1 MIKQL
6 NILILTM
13 FGLGNSKYAP
23 GTVASFVTCLI
34 YIWFYNSH
42 INITLL
48 LLGVSII
55 FIYSV
60 YSIDNF
66 QNNFSQLDAKEIV
79 IDEYIGQ
86 SIPILTIYNLIEKN
100 NLNHFIF
107 FTFVSF
113 LLFRIFDIFKPYPI
127 NKIDKKMKNGLGII
141 LDDVIAGVYSVIALL
156 IIMFLVSYV

>member
-48 LLGVSII
+48 LLVVSII

-107 FTFVSF
+107 FTFISF
-113 LLFRIFDIFKPYPI
+113 VLFRVFDILKPYPI
-127 NKIDKKMKNGLGII
+127 YKIDRFMKNGLGVI
-141 LDDVIAGVYSVIALL
+141 LDDILAGVYSGAILL
-156 IIMFLVSYV
+156 IVIFFINYA

>member
-1 MIKQL
+1 M
-6 NILILTM
+6 
-13 FGLGNSKYAP
+13 
-23 GTVASFVTCLI
+23 
-34 YIWFYNSH
+34 
-42 INITLL
+42 
-48 LLGVSII
+48 GVSII